1 VQSRLTFRSAAIL
14 LPIAAGCSQQS
25 GRVVQAGSP
34 IPVSIPVETRSAAAV
49 IPTAEKYIG
58 VKYKWGGTSPTG
70 GFDCS
75 GYVQY
80 VFEKHGVKLPRTS
93 RAQASAGNRVQLSF
107 DGLRTG
113 DLIMFAQGGID
124 GGRPISHVAI
134 YAGNRRILHSSK
146 SGQGVR
152 YDNLMSSRGQ
162 WYRDNAV
169 VARRVGTVAQGRG
182 IVRDLVAELRSQG
195 VRVDFPLDVGDFA
208 PKPRH

>member
-1 VQSRLTFRSAAIL
+1 MQSRLTIRSVAIL

-34 IPVSIPVETRSAAAV
+34 VPVAVPTSTTAAAV
-49 IPTAEKYIG
+49 MPTAERYIG
-58 VKYKWGGTSPTG
+58 VPYKWGGTTPK

-80 VFEKHGVKLPRTS
+80 VFDRHGVKLPRTS
-93 RAQASAGNRVQLSF
+93 RAQAYAGNRVPLDF
-107 DGLRTG
+107 AALRTG

-124 GGRPISHVAI
+124 GGRAISHVAI
-134 YAGNRRILHSSK
+134 YAGDRRVIHSSK

-169 VARRVGTVAQGRG
+169 VARRVGTMAQGRG
-182 IVRDLVAELRSQG
+182 VVRDLVKELRDSG
-195 VRVDFPLDVGDFA
+195 VRVDFPLDLGDFA
-208 PKPRH
+208 PPPKP

>member
-1 VQSRLTFRSAAIL
+1 MQSRLSFRSAAIL
-14 LPIAAGCSQQS
+14 LPIAAGCSQS

-34 IPVSIPVETRSAAAV
+34 VPVSIPVETRSAAIV
-49 IPTAEKYIG
+49 IPTAERYIG

-80 VFEKHGVKLPRTS
+80 VFRKHGVELPRTS
-93 RAQASAGNRVQLSF
+93 RAQASAGNRVPLSF

-134 YAGNRRILHSSK
+134 YAGNRRIIHSSK

-152 YDNLMSSRGQ
+152 YDNLMSERGR

-169 VARRVGTVAQGRG
+169 VARRVGTAAQGRG
-182 IVRDLVAELRSQG
+182 IVRDLVSELRAQG

-208 PKPRH
+208 PKPRD